1 MTNSLYKSSD
11 MGVVAYLKYQ
21 GYEVQDINMDDGN
34 CRWTFF
40 ATPSL
45 LESIDDFLGGHGR
58 VEPKAY
64 NTQFAAV
71 KRELHG
77 VLGQQ

>member
-1 MTNSLYKSSD
+1 
-11 MGVVAYLKYQ
+11 MGVVAYLKYLGFEAQ
-21 GYEVQDINMDDGN
+21 EVEYEEGN

-45 LESIDDFLGGHGR
+45 LSAVDDFVCGTGM
-58 VEPKAY
+58 VEPRAY
-64 NTQFAAV
+64 NAQFASV

-77 VLGQQ
+77 VMGQR